1 MIFTGV
7 CIEIK
12 NNKARHN
19 LSNAKSVRMAFRLV
33 DGSVVD
39 SFLEPIG
46 QTNAQPPEGDY
57 MKFVLIR
64 LNTEKRGTYR
74 DFQNIFC
81 CFWRF
86 LVSSR

>member
-19 LSNAKSVRMAFRLV
+19 MSNAKYHQMAFRLV

-46 QTNAQPPEGDY
+46 K
-57 MKFVLIR
+57 MKVMRSDQREI
-64 LNTEKRGTYR
+64 T
-74 DFQNIFC
+74 
-81 CFWRF
+81 
-86 LVSSR
+86 